1 MATGLMCG
9 MGGAFAVT
17 RYLKSLLYEIST
29 TDPLVFS
36 SILVGL
42 ILAALLAMLVPA
54 HRATRVD
61 PLEALRDE

>member
-1 MATGLMCG
+1 

>member
-1 MATGLMCG
+1 VRYGRRFCG
-9 MGGAFAVT
+9 DAVSE
-17 RYLKSLLYEIST
+17 SLLYEIST